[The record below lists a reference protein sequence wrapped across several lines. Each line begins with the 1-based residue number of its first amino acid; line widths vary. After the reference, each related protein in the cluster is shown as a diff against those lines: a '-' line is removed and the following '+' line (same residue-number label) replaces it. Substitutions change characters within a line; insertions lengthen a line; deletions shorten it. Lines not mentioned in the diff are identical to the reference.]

1 MYSNLTIAR
10 IIAKKIVK
18 KKYDMV
24 EVLPITLRF
33 KKKTLIEVK
42 FIENKFKSLIYSGLI
57 MWVIEKK
64 WKAKWNW

>member
-1 MYSNLTIAR
+1 MPNLYSYQNQRREMYSNLTIAR
-10 IIAKKIVK
+10 IIVKKIVK
-18 KKYDMV
+18 KYEMI

-57 MWVIEKK
+57 M
-64 WKAKWNW
+64 

>member
-1 MYSNLTIAR
+1 MPNLYSYQNQRREMYSNLTIAR

-57 MWVIEKK
+57 M
-64 WKAKWNW
+64 